1 MAESLQN
8 PNHHGQRHER
18 KPIGMRTD
26 PLAASRVLRPHSGPR
41 EESGMHGLL
50 WLTKKEF
57 PQIGTSMSR
66 TLLWRLDICTDTR
79 YGILVISSF
88 RHRGLKRLYDGDPS
102 KVSADQARRIGTV
115 LGHLDRAQRP
125 SDLDLPG
132 YRVHALKGD
141 LKGMWSVTISGTGE
155 SFSVLLTAMLSML
168 I

>member
-1 MAESLQN
+1 MASITWRTTTLGYGSL
-8 PNHHGQRHER
+8 
-18 KPIGMRTD
+18 
-26 PLAASRVLRPHSGPR
+26 
-41 EESGMHGLL
+41 
-50 WLTKKEF
+50 KKEF

-141 LKGMWSVTISGTGE
+141 LKGMWSVTISGNWRIVFRFVDGNA
-155 SFSVLLTAMLSML
+155 FDVDLVDYH
-168 I
+168 

>member
-1 MAESLQN
+1 MQN

-18 KPIGMRTD
+18 KPIGYSARIQ
-26 PLAASRVLRPHSGPR
+26 GQGG
-41 EESGMHGLL
+41 GMHGLHNLAYHYARL
-50 WLTKKEF
+50 WVTKKEF

-141 LKGMWSVTISGTGE
+141 LKGMWSVTISGNWRIVFRFVDGNA
-155 SFSVLLTAMLSML
+155 FDVDLVDYH
-168 I
+168 